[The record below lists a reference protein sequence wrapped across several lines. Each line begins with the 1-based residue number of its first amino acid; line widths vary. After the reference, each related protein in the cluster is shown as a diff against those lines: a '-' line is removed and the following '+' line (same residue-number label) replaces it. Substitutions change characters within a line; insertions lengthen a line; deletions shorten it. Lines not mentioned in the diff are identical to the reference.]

1 MTLHAA
7 LAAAATLLALAFA
20 LSTLERY
27 VSRRRRHEL
36 MWTISLAMF
45 ALGSLGLWAGAA
57 LGWNEWTF
65 KAFYLFGAILN
76 VPFLALGTVYLLA
89 DRRTGDISTAV
100 VSLLAAFASG
110 IVVAAPVV
118 GTIPRDV
125 LPQGSAVFGAG
136 PRVMAAA
143 GSGIAA
149 VVIVAGAMWS
159 AIRLWRLRNAPGNPS
174 AGDATTVAVRPGRLA
189 IANLLIAAG
198 TIVLGSG
205 GVLNSVA
212 DAMDAFAISL
222 VAGIALIFGGF
233 LLTNTAVPL
242 DPIEPWRLSNE
253 MVTSVDEPSTRAR
266 DERDERTERVDRDGS
281 VLDLS
286 DAAPGS
292 PRLN

>member
-27 VSRRRRHEL
+27 LARRRPHEL
-36 MWTISLAMF
+36 MWTISLLMF
-45 ALGSLGLWAGAA
+45 ALGSLGLWSGAA
-57 LGWNEWTF
+57 LGWGEWTF

-89 DRRTGDISTAV
+89 DRRTGDGSAAV
-100 VSLLAAFASG
+100 VSLLAAFAAG
-110 IVVAAPVV
+110 IVVAAPVT
-118 GTIPRDV
+118 GAIDPHL

-136 PRVMAAA
+136 PRIMAAA

-149 VVIVAGAMWS
+149 VVIVAGAAWS
-159 AIRLWRLRNAPGNPS
+159 AVRLWRSRRS
-174 AGDATTVAVRPGRLA
+174 AALVLGGVRPGRLA
-189 IANLLIAAG
+189 VANVLIAIG

-233 LLTNTAVPL
+233 LLTNTPVPL
-242 DPIEPWRLSNE
+242 PTPEPWHL
-253 MVTSVDEPSTRAR
+253 P
-266 DERDERTERVDRDGS
+266 
-281 VLDLS
+281 LDLAAAEIDGDDEVEA
-286 DAAPGS
+286 DADASERQRLDLAEPRPGS
-292 PRLN
+292 PSLN